1 MSSKR
6 NQQLGNM
13 EQGLSF
19 IAVIAICMIG
29 IVLDS
34 PIGFLSAF
42 VIGCTYLV
50 IRGKKK
56 GWSWKR

>member
-1 MSSKR
+1 
-6 NQQLGNM
+6 M

-19 IAVIAICMIG
+19 ISVVSISMIG
-29 IVLDS
+29 IAIDS
-34 PIGFLSAF
+34 PIWFLSSF

-56 GWSWKR
+56 GWRWER

>member
-1 MSSKR
+1 
-6 NQQLGNM
+6 M

>member
-1 MSSKR
+1 MSLKKR
-6 NQQLGNM
+6 LLSGNM

-19 IAVIAICMIG
+19 ISVVSISMIG
-29 IVLDS
+29 IAIDS
-34 PIGFLSAF
+34 PIWFLSSF

-56 GWSWKR
+56 GWRWER

>member
-1 MSSKR
+1 MSLKR
-6 NQQLGNM
+6 NQRRGNM

-19 IAVIAICMIG
+19 IAVVSICMIG
-29 IVLDS
+29 IVIDS
-34 PIGFLSAF
+34 PIWFLSSF

-56 GWSWKR
+56 GWNWQR

>member
-1 MSSKR
+1 
-6 NQQLGNM
+6 M

-19 IAVIAICMIG
+19 IAVVSLCMIG
-29 IVLDS
+29 VVINS
-34 PIGFLSAF
+34 PVWTLTTF

-56 GWSWKR
+56 GWVWPKR

>member
-1 MSSKR
+1 MSLRKKHRS
-6 NQQLGNM
+6 GNM

-19 IAVIAICMIG
+19 IAVISICMIG
-29 IVLDS
+29 IAINS
-34 PIGFLSAF
+34 PIWFLSAF

>member
-1 MSSKR
+1 MSLKKR
-6 NQQLGNM
+6 HLSGNM

-19 IAVIAICMIG
+19 IAVVSISMIG
-29 IVLDS
+29 IAIDS
-34 PIGFLSAF
+34 PIWFLSAF

-56 GWSWKR
+56 GWRWER

>member
-1 MSSKR
+1 MSLKKR
-6 NQQLGNM
+6 HLSGNM

-19 IAVIAICMIG
+19 IAVIALCMVGVAI
-29 IVLDS
+29 DS
-34 PIGFLSAF
+34 PIWVLGTF

>member
-1 MSSKR
+1 
-6 NQQLGNM
+6 M

-19 IAVIAICMIG
+19 MLVIAICMIG
-29 IVLDS
+29 IVINS
-34 PIGFLSAF
+34 PIWFLGAF

-56 GWSWKR
+56 GWTWKR

>member
-1 MSSKR
+1 
-6 NQQLGNM
+6 M

-19 IAVIAICMIG
+19 IAVIALCMVGVAIN
-29 IVLDS
+29 S
-34 PIGFLSAF
+34 PIWVLGTF

>member
-1 MSSKR
+1 MSLRKKHQS
-6 NQQLGNM
+6 GNM

-19 IAVIAICMIG
+19 IAVISICMIG
-29 IVLDS
+29 IAINS
-34 PIGFLSAF
+34 PIWFLSAF